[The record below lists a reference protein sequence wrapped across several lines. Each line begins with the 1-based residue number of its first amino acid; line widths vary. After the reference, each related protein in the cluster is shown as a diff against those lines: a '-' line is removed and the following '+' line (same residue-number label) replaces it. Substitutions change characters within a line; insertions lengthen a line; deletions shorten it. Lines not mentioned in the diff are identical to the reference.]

1 MFIALLNIIKVS
13 TVMAKETTLMALKG
27 SGDILK
33 EGWPPKVELGRNDCP
48 FTWLNMSGVTII
60 EMITLKTRKN
70 SL

>member
-13 TVMAKETTLMALKG
+13 TVMAKEITLMALKG

-33 EGWPPKVELGRNDCP
+33 EGWPPKVGLGKNVCH
-48 FTWLNMSGVTII
+48 FTWLNMSGVTNI